1 MGLVK
6 DATPP
11 TGSQA
16 GEDAISIKTRSAT
29 PLKSGLELKSIQNA
43 THWT

>member
-1 MGLVK
+1 MTRKFNNEHQQWGLVK

-16 GEDAISIKTRSAT
+16 GEDAIYQLRQ
-29 PLKSGLELKSIQNA
+29 EVRR
-43 THWT
+43 H